1 MQRFADKVVLVT
13 GAASGIGQATAFR
26 VANEGATVVCVD
38 RQEEALNATVQK
50 IREQGE
56 KAAAIVCDIA
66 DVESVKR
73 CVQKAVEDHG
83 KLNALCNI
91 AGVLRM
97 QNTLDVSLED
107 WNSILQINLTGT
119 FMMCQA
125 AIPQLLETRGNI
137 VNMTSTAALG
147 AHAWCAA
154 YAASKGGVMALTKT
168 LTVEFGKLGL
178 NANSVS
184 PASVKTPMS
193 GSGNVTFPEGADLS
207 LLDRCRPFDGVFRPP
222 SDVASLVAFL
232 ASDEAVHINGIDIRI
247 DGGMMV

>member
-1 MQRFADKVVLVT
+1 MQRFDERVVLVT

-26 VANEGATVVCVD
+26 IANEGGTVVCVD

-50 IREQGE
+50 IREKGE
-56 KAAAIVCDIA
+56 KASAIVCDIA
-66 DVESVKR
+66 DAESVKK
-73 CVQKAVEDHG
+73 CVQVAVENHG

-97 QNTLDVSLED
+97 HNTLDVSLED

-125 AIPQLLETRGNI
+125 AIPHLLETRGNI

-184 PASVKTPMS
+184 PASVETPMS
-193 GSGNVTFPEGADLS
+193 SNVEFPEGADLS
-207 LLDRCRPFDGVFRPP
+207 LLDRCMPFDGVFRPP
-222 SDVASLVAFL
+222 SDVASLIAFL
-232 ASDEAVHINGIDIRI
+232 ASDDAVHINGIDIRI